1 MLGSSHSTLGIC
13 TLLGA
18 TWRGQD
24 ALPPQQAKPGL
35 AGDPGSRQPARRRR
49 YDHFSAASEVVP
61 SRKLDQAR
69 ARCPPTPAS
78 QTRACRGP
86 GLATAGETPALR
98 ELEAVILG
106 NCVLRFGIQ

>member
-35 AGDPGSRQPARRRR
+35 AGGPGSRQPARRRR
-49 YDHFSAASEVVP
+49 YGGFSVPCEDVP
-61 SRKLDQAR
+61 SLKTIEDLFHKL
-69 ARCPPTPAS
+69 
-78 QTRACRGP
+78 
-86 GLATAGETPALR
+86 AGESPR
-98 ELEAVILG
+98 WVVG
-106 NCVLRFGIQ
+106 SPRRYKDRFEIRAHIT